1 MKKSQK
7 FFTVDNLKE
16 KLKAVK
22 ALILTD
28 YSGLKVEQINQ
39 LRQDIKKSGGEFEVV
54 KNTLL
59 NKASENSELKI
70 EKDKL
75 EGNTA
80 ALWLYSDDLAPLKTL
95 AAFIKK
101 NELPKLKFGF
111 WDKGLIETEKIKEL
125 ANLPS
130 LTELQARLVGFL
142 KSPLSGLTYNL
153 KGNLFK
159 LVYLLKARGFTLSEA
174 KGGEN

>member
-16 KLKAVK
+16 KLKATK

-59 NKASENSELKI
+59 NKASATSEFKI
-70 EKDKL
+70 EKGKL
-75 EGNTA
+75 KGNTA
-80 ALWLYSDDLAPLKTL
+80 ALWLYSEDLAPLKALDT
-95 AAFIKK
+95 FIKK
-101 NELPKLKFGF
+101 NELPKFKFGF
-111 WDKGLIETEKIKEL
+111 WNKGLLEAEKIKEL
-125 ANLPS
+125 ASLPG
-130 LTELQARLVGFL
+130 LEELRAKLVGFL

-159 LVYLLKARGFTLSEA
+159 LVYLLKA

>member
-1 MKKSQK
+1 MKKTQK

-16 KLKAVK
+16 KLKAAK

-39 LRQDIKKSGGEFEVV
+39 LRQEVKKSGGEFEVV

-59 NKASENSELKI
+59 SRASVDSQLKI
-70 EKDKL
+70 EKGKL

-80 ALWLYSDDLAPLKTL
+80 ALWLYSDDLAPLRAL
-95 AAFIKK
+95 EAFIRK

-111 WDKGLIETEKIKEL
+111 WDKGLIEAEKIKEL
-125 ANLPS
+125 ASLPS
-130 LTELQARLVGFL
+130 LEELRAKLVSFL

-159 LVYLLKARGFTLSEA
+159 LAYLLKARG
-174 KGGEN
+174 GEN

>member
-1 MKKSQK
+1 MKKAQK

-16 KLKAVK
+16 KLKTAK

-39 LRQDIKKSGGEFEVV
+39 LRQDIKKNGGEFEVV

-70 EKDKL
+70 EKNKL

-80 ALWLYSDDLAPLKTL
+80 ALWLYSEDLSPLKAL
-95 AAFIKK
+95 DAFIRK

-111 WDKGLIETEKIKEL
+111 WDKGLIEAEKIKEL
-125 ANLPS
+125 ASLPS
-130 LTELQARLVGFL
+130 LDEMRVKLVGFL

-159 LVYLLKARGFTLSEA
+159 LVYLLKT

>member
-16 KLKAVK
+16 KLKAAK

-28 YSGLKVEQINQ
+28 YSGLKVDQINQ
-39 LRQDIKKSGGEFEVV
+39 LRQNIKKSGGEFEVV

-59 NKASENSELKI
+59 SKASENSDLKI

-80 ALWLYSDDLAPLKTL
+80 ALWLYSDDLAPLKAL
-95 AAFIKK
+95 DVFIKK
-101 NELPKLKFGF
+101 NDLPKFKFGF
-111 WDKGLIETEKIKEL
+111 WDKSLIEMEKIKEL
-125 ANLPS
+125 ASLPG
-130 LTELQARLVGFL
+130 LAELQARLVSFL
-142 KSPLSGLTYNL
+142 KAPLSGLTYNL

-159 LVYLLKARGFTLSEA
+159 LVYLLKT

>member
-16 KLKAVK
+16 KLKAAK

-28 YSGLKVEQINQ
+28 YSGLKVDQINQ
-39 LRQDIKKSGGEFEVV
+39 LRQNIKKSGGEFEVV

-59 NKASENSELKI
+59 SKASENSDLKI

-80 ALWLYSDDLAPLKTL
+80 ALWLYSDDLAPLKALDT
-95 AAFIKK
+95 FIKK

-111 WDKGLIETEKIKEL
+111 WDKSLIEMEKIKEL
-125 ANLPS
+125 ASLPG
-130 LTELQARLVGFL
+130 LAELQAKLVSFL
-142 KSPLSGLTYNL
+142 KSPLSDLTYKL

-159 LVYLLKARGFTLSEA
+159 LVYLLKT

>member
-16 KLKAVK
+16 KLKAAK

-28 YSGLKVEQINQ
+28 YSGLKVDQINQ
-39 LRQDIKKSGGEFEVV
+39 LRQNIKKSGGEFEVV

-59 NKASENSELKI
+59 SKASENSDLKI

-80 ALWLYSDDLAPLKTL
+80 ALWLYSDDLAPLKALDT
-95 AAFIKK
+95 FIKK

-111 WDKGLIETEKIKEL
+111 WDKSLIEMEKIKEL
-125 ANLPS
+125 ASLPG
-130 LTELQARLVGFL
+130 LAELQAKLVSFL
-142 KSPLSGLTYNL
+142 KSPLSDLNYNL
-153 KGNLFK
+153 KSNLFK
-159 LVYLLKARGFTLSEA
+159 LVYLLKTR
-174 KGGEN
+174 GGEN

>member
-16 KLKAVK
+16 KLKAAK
-22 ALILTD
+22 ALVLTD
-28 YSGLKVEQINQ
+28 YSGLKVDQINQ

-59 NKASENSELKI
+59 GKASTDSELKS
-70 EKDKL
+70 EKGKL
-75 EGNTA
+75 EGHTA
-80 ALWLYSDDLAPLKTL
+80 ALWLYSDDLAPLKAL

-111 WDKGLIETEKIKEL
+111 WDKGLIEAEKIQEL

-130 LTELQARLVGFL
+130 LTEMQARLVGFL
-142 KSPLSGLTYNL
+142 KAPLSGLTYNL

-159 LVYLLKARGFTLSEA
+159 FVYLLKAKGSE
-174 KGGEN
+174 N

>member
-16 KLKAVK
+16 KLKADK
-22 ALILTD
+22 ALVLTD
-28 YSGLKVEQINQ
+28 YSGLKVDQINQ
-39 LRQDIKKSGGEFEVV
+39 LRQEIKKSGGEFEVV

-59 NKASENSELKI
+59 GKASTDSELKI
-70 EKDKL
+70 EKGKL

-80 ALWLYSDDLAPLKTL
+80 ALWLYSDDLAPLKAL

-111 WDKGLIETEKIKEL
+111 WDKGLIEAEKIQEV

-130 LTELQARLVGFL
+130 LIELKDKLVSFL

-159 LVYLLKARGFTLSEA
+159 FVYLLKA

>member
-16 KLKAVK
+16 KIKATK

-28 YSGLKVEQINQ
+28 YSGLKVDEINQ
-39 LRQDIKKSGGEFEVV
+39 LRQDIKKNGGEYEVI

-59 NKASENSELKI
+59 YKASENSDLKF

-80 ALWLYSDDLAPLKTL
+80 ALWLYSDDLSPLKALDT
-95 AAFIKK
+95 FIKK
-101 NELPKLKFGF
+101 NNLPKLKFGF
-111 WDKGLIETEKIKEL
+111 WDKDLIEVEKIKEL
-125 ANLPS
+125 ANLPG
-130 LTELQARLVGFL
+130 LEELRGKLIGFF
-142 KSPLSGLTYNL
+142 KSPLFGLTYNL
-153 KGNLFK
+153 KSNLFK
-159 LVYLLKARGFTLSEA
+159 LTYLLKA

>member
-1 MKKSQK
+1 MQKSQK

-16 KLKAVK
+16 KLKTAK

-59 NKASENSELKI
+59 NKASETSEFKI

-80 ALWLYSDDLAPLKTL
+80 ALWLYSEDLAPLKAL
-95 AAFIKK
+95 DAFIRK

-111 WDKGLIETEKIKEL
+111 WNKGLLEAEKIKEL
-125 ANLPS
+125 ASLPG
-130 LTELQARLVGFL
+130 LEELRAKLVGFL

-159 LVYLLKARGFTLSEA
+159 LVYLLKA

>member
-16 KLKAVK
+16 KLKAAK

-28 YSGLKVEQINQ
+28 YSGLKVDQINQ
-39 LRQDIKKSGGEFEVV
+39 LRQNIKKSGGEFEVV

-59 NKASENSELKI
+59 SKASENSDLKI

-80 ALWLYSDDLAPLKTL
+80 ALWLYSDDLAPLKALDT
-95 AAFIKK
+95 FIKK

-111 WDKGLIETEKIKEL
+111 WDKSLIEMEKIKEL
-125 ANLPS
+125 ASLPG
-130 LTELQARLVGFL
+130 LAELQAKLVSFL
-142 KSPLSGLTYNL
+142 KSPLSDLNYNL
-153 KGNLFK
+153 KSNLFK
-159 LVYLLKARGFTLSEA
+159 LVYLLKT